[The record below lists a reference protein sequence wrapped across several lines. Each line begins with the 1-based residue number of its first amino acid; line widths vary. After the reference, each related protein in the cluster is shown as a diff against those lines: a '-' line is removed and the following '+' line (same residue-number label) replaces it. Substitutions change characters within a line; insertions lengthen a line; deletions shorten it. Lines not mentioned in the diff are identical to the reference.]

1 MGWGGG
7 LEEVPAAKRV
17 GKDPNLAPLHRLGL
31 VSRLGAATGGVASCP
46 AEPSLRPS
54 GYWASGSRSGAV
66 PPPLP
71 SKPPPGPN
79 RASPAP
85 EPAAAFPRRCST
97 RSSAASAAGN
107 HPEQESAMAR
117 NRRGQL

>member
-54 GYWASGSRSGAV
+54 GRRRPGAV
-66 PPPLP
+66 PPLP

-85 EPAAAFPRRCST
+85 EPAAPYPRRCST

>member
-7 LEEVPAAKRV
+7 LEGVPPAKRV

-54 GYWASGSRSGAV
+54 GYWASGSRPGAV

-71 SKPPPGPN
+71 SKPPPEPN

-85 EPAAAFPRRCST
+85 EPAAPFAPPLL
-97 RSSAASAAGN
+97 
-107 HPEQESAMAR
+107 HPLLRGLGSRKPPGAR
-117 NRRGQL
+117 ERNG